1 MGIASWELVL
11 CLRRPSAACGW
22 APGVPAASGA
32 AVPYLSR
39 SPCYGDCFWGGKQLC
54 QSSTQRVTRNLCG
67 SESNH
72 TVQTNPS
79 PPSDWCNHFPHTI
92 RLPNY
97 SRLPHLPPPTPRK
110 KKNYK
115 GNVGVFYDDLGAL
128 ETPGA
133 AAGRGVGSPARV
145 CRCCP
150 GAGAGPAR
158 SPACP
163 RWCHRLQLGHLNFS
177 AAAPR
182 SARPGSAPGPGGATA
197 PGPSER
203 GRRRPHPPLPGAPA
217 THKLEPGEGGVKASS
232 SPSDSNPRVQ
242 ETASSD
248 SRDEPALS
256 EVGSGKERRG
266 NPGCSGEGMRAVQC
280 YGCTPANASPSQR
293 HPHTRRNLLGV
304 GVPPFSVLRA
314 SLCCVAGA
322 VSQQSPHRTRS
333 GPGPLRHSAARPRDG
348 GTRVDR
354 WPRHPHASQHSV
366 RVGSAA
372 LMFLPG
378 WARTPKSQYAT
389 RQKVA
394 ILIVLVGNGRDL
406 ITPTWIFLTSTFIV

>member
-97 SRLPHLPPPTPRK
+97 SRLPHPPLKESK
-110 KKNYK
+110 KKKKRNYK
-115 GNVGVFYDDLGAL
+115 GDVGFFYDDLGAL

-133 AAGRGVGSPARV
+133 GVGRGAGSPARV
-145 CRCCP
+145 CCCP

-182 SARPGSAPGPGGATA
+182 PARLRSAPRRCHRAGD
-197 PGPSER
+197 SEH
-203 GRRRPHPPLPGAPA
+203 GRRRPHCPGHAQ
-217 THKLEPGEGGVKASS
+217 V
-232 SPSDSNPRVQ
+232 
-242 ETASSD
+242 
-248 SRDEPALS
+248 
-256 EVGSGKERRG
+256 
-266 NPGCSGEGMRAVQC
+266 RARW
-280 YGCTPANASPSQR
+280 G
-293 HPHTRRNLLGV
+293 
-304 GVPPFSVLRA
+304 
-314 SLCCVAGA
+314 
-322 VSQQSPHRTRS
+322 RS
-333 GPGPLRHSAARPRDG
+333 
-348 GTRVDR
+348 
-354 WPRHPHASQHSV
+354 
-366 RVGSAA
+366 
-372 LMFLPG
+372 
-378 WARTPKSQYAT
+378 
-389 RQKVA
+389 
-394 ILIVLVGNGRDL
+394 
-406 ITPTWIFLTSTFIV
+406 